1 MSCATE
7 LMRNTELGKLSL
19 VSFKCYLIVYNIIHY
34 MLCYAKGYAF
44 SISFHKGYITHSL
57 VTITKKFS
65 FFIVRHEVSMD
76 SFDLG
81 SDGWYRKRSSS
92 HLWPQVKRR
101 LLLS

>member
-1 MSCATE
+1 
-7 LMRNTELGKLSL
+7 
-19 VSFKCYLIVYNIIHY
+19 
-34 MLCYAKGYAF
+34 MLRAMPFQFLFIKD
-44 SISFHKGYITHSL
+44 ITL
-57 VTITKKFS
+57 TVWLTITKEFS
-65 FFIVRHEVSMD
+65 FFIVRYEVSMD

>member
-1 MSCATE
+1 MLRAMPFQFLFIKDT
-7 LMRNTELGKLSL
+7 SL
-19 VSFKCYLIVYNIIHY
+19 TVWL
-34 MLCYAKGYAF
+34 
-44 SISFHKGYITHSL
+44 
-57 VTITKKFS
+57 TITKKFS
-65 FFIVRHEVSMD
+65 FFIARHEVSMD

>member
-1 MSCATE
+1 MLRAMPFQFLFIKDMSLTVW
-7 LMRNTELGKLSL
+7 L
-19 VSFKCYLIVYNIIHY
+19 
-34 MLCYAKGYAF
+34 
-44 SISFHKGYITHSL
+44 
-57 VTITKKFS
+57 TITKKFS

-81 SDGWYRKRSSS
+81 SDGWHRKRSSS